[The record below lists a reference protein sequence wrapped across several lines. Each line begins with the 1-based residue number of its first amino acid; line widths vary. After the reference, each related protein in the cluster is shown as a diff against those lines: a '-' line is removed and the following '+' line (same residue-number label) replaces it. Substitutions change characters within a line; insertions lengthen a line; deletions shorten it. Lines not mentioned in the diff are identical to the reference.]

1 MARIGPKS
9 KCTPRTASLLLSE
22 QQIKYQRSQ
31 VAWNA
36 ISTLKQDASQWENK
50 VHRAFQG
57 FASFSAKWDDLKDYL
72 EFAEGGTTFLKAF
85 QVPAGKP
92 DWARA
97 GKKGKKIGPDY
108 LYQQWIKGFGPGG
121 FMKELPPSTK
131 TVWDMPHPVRAAHHQ
146 RWVQSLADEHLE
158 DLEKATREFDKIQ
171 EQIEILFREKDAHI
185 VEQKMVIGCTT
196 TGAAKYDRLIRA
208 AKPDVVLVEEAGEI
222 LESHILTAL
231 VPTVKQLML
240 IGDHKQL
247 RPKINNYAL
256 SVEKGEGFD
265 LNCSLFERLI
275 KQGASHAT
283 LHRQHRMAAEI
294 SVFARELTYQ
304 NLLDGPKTSG
314 RPEILGLQDR
324 VIFLNHGVQED
335 SDTRVRDRHDPSS
348 KESKRNPFEAEMV
361 LRCVKYL
368 GQQGYAPDRI
378 VVLTPYLGQLRVLRE
393 LFANNQHDP
402 SLSEMDKNELI
413 RAGLISE
420 AAAKV
425 DKTPLRISTI
435 GMFSHMSVSPRRDI
449 NRGPGRQLP
458 GRRERHH
465 YCLPHPQQRD
475 GRHRLHVCP

>member
-9 KCTPRTASLLLSE
+9 KCTPRTSALLLSE

-31 VAWNA
+31 AAWNA
-36 ISTLKQDASQWENK
+36 ISALKEDVSRLGDK
-50 VHRAFQG
+50 VQKTFQNFG
-57 FASFSAKWDDLKDYL
+57 GFSAKWDDLQEYL
-72 EFAEGGTTFLKAF
+72 EFAEGGHTFLEAL

-97 GKKGKKIGPDY
+97 GKKGKKTGPDY
-108 LYQQWIKGFGPGG
+108 LYHQWIKGSGPGV
-121 FMKELPPSTK
+121 FIKELPLSAK
-131 TVWDMPHPVRAAHHQ
+131 AVWDMPPAVRAEHHQ
-146 RWVQSLADEHLE
+146 RWVQALADEHLNEFE
-158 DLEKATREFDKIQ
+158 DATREFDEVQ
-171 EQIEILFREKDAHI
+171 GQIEVLFREKDAHI
-185 VEQKMVIGCTT
+185 MEQKMVIGCTT
-196 TGAAKYDRLIRA
+196 TRTAKYDRLIRA

-283 LHRQHRMAAEI
+283 LHKQHRMAPEI
-294 SVFARELTYQ
+294 SVFARELTYP
-304 NLLDGPKTSG
+304 NLLDGPKTYG

-324 VIFLNHGVQED
+324 VVFLNHGVQED
-335 SDTRVRDRHDPSS
+335 SDKRVRDRRDPSS

-368 GQQGYAPDRI
+368 GQQGYASDRI

-393 LFANNQHDP
+393 LFETNQHDP

-425 DKTPLRISTI
+425 NKTPLRISTI
-435 GMFSHMSVSPRRDI
+435 GMFSRIPVLPRRAI
-449 NRGPGRQLP
+449 NLGYGRQLP
-458 GRRERHH
+458 GRRERHRH
-465 YCLPHPQQRD
+465 RLSHPQQRD
-475 GRHRLHVCP
+475 R